1 LSCFLDGISFWP
13 IFSSSANH
21 AGLVVLDP
29 GAAFILSVIESL
41 AVEAQILV
49 FATRHCLCFC
59 VSLVSLS
66 HPSVCLKRD
75 LCSMSSS
82 LSIFGQMCK
91 MA

>member
-13 IFSSSANH
+13 IFSSSANR

-29 GAAFILSVIESL
+29 GAAFILSVIELL

-49 FATRHCLCFC
+49 FVTRHCFCFR

-66 HPSVCLKRD
+66 HPSVCLIRD
-75 LCSMSSS
+75 WCSVSSS
-82 LSIFGQMCK
+82 LTIFGQMCK